1 MFNFKRLQ
9 ESFRYARQGLSHV
22 WRHEQNFRIQC
33 WVASVVILAMLV
45 FRVTLGEAI
54 VLTMMIIFVLV
65 LELVNTIFEKFVDIL
80 KPRLHSYVGVI
91 KDMMAAAVLIAAVGA
106 TAIALMVFLP
116 YCLEWVQLLQYGYG
130 QR

>member
-9 ESFRYARQGLSHV
+9 DSFRYARHGLAHV
-22 WRHEQNFRIQC
+22 WRNEQNFRIQC
-33 WVASVVILAMLV
+33 WIAGLVLLGMLI
-45 FRVTLGEAI
+45 FRVTLAEAI

-65 LELVNTIFEKFVDIL
+65 LEVVNTIFEKFIDIL

-91 KDMMAAAVLIAAVGA
+91 KDMMAATVLIAAVGA
-106 TAIALMVFLP
+106 VAIALMVFLP
-116 YCLEWVQLLQYGYG
+116 YCLDLVQLLQYTYG